1 MVDNVRLTKQRRF
14 GWGVAFAWLILFA
27 RPGPVLAADMSSA
40 EKASSVDVERA
51 AGFFERG
58 VEHFVAE
65 RFEAA
70 ARSFLE
76 ADRVVQ
82 SADALGNALSA
93 ARRARVDL
101 LILRV
106 AREVLVRGDTT
117 EPLRFAAREAIA
129 ETEPRVAQAIV
140 QCARPCTLTIDGAGA
155 TPGLHDL
162 SPGSHHITASFG
174 DGKTVERRDDWRAG
188 ARVTVRFEPPPASA
202 RAAGGAPG
210 SPTNVDAAAQT
221 PPGQR
226 TVKPLAPSRTSVVR
240 QVRPR
245 LAAEEPE
252 GQRLPSDKIVFY
264 SGLATTLG
272 LVTAAT
278 ISGIDA
284 VSYYNGVGETPSSS
298 EREENSA
305 RALRTDVLVGASV
318 GAALLTTAWGVF
330 GVEWK
335 PVQQTRV
342 SISDQHL
349 GFVAA
354 GEF

>member
-1 MVDNVRLTKQRRF
+1 MVDNVRLTKLRRF
-14 GWGVAFAWLILFA
+14 GWGVASAWLTLFA
-27 RPGPVLAADMSSA
+27 RPGPLSAAETSSA
-40 EKASSVDVERA
+40 AKASSIDVERA
-51 AGFFERG
+51 ASFFEQG

-117 EPLRFAAREAIA
+117 GPLRFAAREAIA
-129 ETEPRVAQAIV
+129 EIAPRVAQAIV
-140 QCARPCTLTIDGAGA
+140 QCARPCTL
-155 TPGLHDL
+155 
-162 SPGSHHITASFG
+162 
-174 DGKTVERRDDWRAG
+174 R
-188 ARVTVRFEPPPASA
+188 
-202 RAAGGAPG
+202 
-210 SPTNVDAAAQT
+210 
-221 PPGQR
+221 
-226 TVKPLAPSRTSVVR
+226 
-240 QVRPR
+240 
-245 LAAEEPE
+245 E
-252 GQRLPSDKIVFY
+252 G
-264 SGLATTLG
+264 
-272 LVTAAT
+272 
-278 ISGIDA
+278 
-284 VSYYNGVGETPSSS
+284 
-298 EREENSA
+298 NSA
-305 RALRTDVLVGASV
+305 RALRPDVLVGASV

-349 GFVAA
+349 GFVTA